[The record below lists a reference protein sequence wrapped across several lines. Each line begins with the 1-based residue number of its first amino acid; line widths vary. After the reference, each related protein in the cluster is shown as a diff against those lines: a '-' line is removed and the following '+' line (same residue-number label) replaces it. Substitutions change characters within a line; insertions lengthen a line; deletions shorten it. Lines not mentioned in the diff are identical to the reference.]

1 MGKKLVHLTA
11 FSALIL
17 SCSVAQAFPF
27 SSFDPRSMAMG
38 GTGVAVDDPSTAPF
52 FNPAMLSASDHSKKF
67 SMEFVTLGASIIDPG
82 NLHTN
87 WSTINDSATAL
98 TNAGTALTTNSTT
111 LSNNITA
118 LTNDININIPTI
130 TASVNAITA
139 LGTITILNVATA
151 TTTLTNSLTSMSG
164 STTTLKSDTAGVSSS
179 SATVATNANTAST
192 NLNTINQL
200 LLNLNNQPI
209 QAELGAAS
217 VIAIPGVNWGFAV
230 YANAWAAMG
239 GTLEYKDAGTVSTIT
254 TALNTTST
262 NLTSISSATGNA
274 STDLNSANT
283 SLTAAA
289 AACTAAAI
297 TAAGTAAIC
306 QADLTTAQAALT
318 KAQTT
323 MTNTATTVTGNA
335 TNIQNAA
342 NSVNSNSTM
351 QSVVHLRGVAVTEY
365 GVSISH
371 GLVSNDVAWSWG
383 ITPKVMQM
391 RLYDTTLGAKSSL
404 NNASTSDYL
413 AYYST
418 LNFDA
423 GIAKKYLNGWRTGLM
438 VKNVIPQSFDFKNAP
453 TAGATPVADGSTLDI
468 KPEVRAGISYEQLNW
483 FTLALDADIT
493 RNNPAGLESQSQFIS
508 VGGEFSTSG
517 WAQIRAGYRADL
529 VDRTLDVASIG
540 VGFSP
545 RVPYLKPHF
554 DLAVTASPEIF
565 NRGYNAA
572 NQAGVY
578 LQFGL
583 NF

>member
-1 MGKKLVHLTA
+1 MGKKYIRLTA
-11 FSALIL
+11 FSALVL
-17 SCSVAQAFPF
+17 SCTAAQAFPF

-67 SMEFVTLGASIIDPG
+67 SMEFVTLGASLIDPG

-98 TNAGTALTTNSTT
+98 TNAGSALTTNSAT
-111 LSNNITA
+111 LSGNITT
-118 LTNDININIPTI
+118 LTNDINTNIPTI
-130 TASVNAITA
+130 TASINAISS
-139 LGTITILNVATA
+139 LGTITLANAA
-151 TTTLTNSLTSMSG
+151 AASTTLTNSLTSLSG
-164 STTTLKSDTAGVSSS
+164 STTTLKTDTAGVSTSA
-179 SATVATNANTAST
+179 ATVTTNTNTASS

-239 GTLEYKDAGTVSTIT
+239 GTLEYKDAATVTTIT

-262 NLTSISSATGNA
+262 NLGNISSATGNA

-289 AACTAAAI
+289 TACTAAAI
-297 TAAGTAAIC
+297 TAAGSAATC
-306 QADLTTAQAALT
+306 QANLTNAQAALT
-318 KAQTT
+318 KAQGT
-323 MTNTATTVTGNA
+323 MNTAA
-335 TNIQNAA
+335 TNVPTYANNISTAA

-365 GVSISH
+365 GASISH
-371 GLVSNDVAWSWG
+371 GLVTNDVAWSWG

-404 NNASTSDYL
+404 NNASSSDYL

-423 GIAKKYLNGWRTGLM
+423 GIAKTYLNGWRTGLV

-453 TAGATPVADGSTLDI
+453 TPGATPVSDGATLDI
-468 KPEVRAGISYEQLNW
+468 KPEVRAGVSYEQPNW
-483 FTLALDADIT
+483 YTLAVDADLT
-493 RNNPAGLESQSQFIS
+493 RNNPAGLESQSQYIS

-517 WAQIRAGYRADL
+517 WTEIRVGYRADL
-529 VDRTLDVASIG
+529 VDRTLDVASVGI
-540 VGFSP
+540 GFSP
-545 RVPYLKPHF
+545 RVPYFKPHF
-554 DLAVTASPEIF
+554 DLAVTASPDIF
-565 NRGYNAA
+565 KSGYNAA
-572 NQAGVY
+572 TQAGVY